1 MLFGRQSSRV
11 LVYDNPVDM
20 RKSFDGLLS
29 VASQGI
35 SEDVL
40 SGSLFLFVNRSKTIL
55 KVLFWDRTGWCV
67 VAKRLCNITT
77 MNVES
82 LSREELI
89 IAVMQRDAKVA
100 RHQQNIT
107 QHHHTTTQ

>member
-1 MLFGRQSSRV
+1 MLFGRQASRV

-67 VAKRLCNITT
+67 VAKRLERGRFEVSKTFLNY
-77 MNVES
+77 
-82 LSREELI
+82 RELELLFDGI
-89 IAVMQRDAKVA
+89 CRRK
-100 RHQQNIT
+100 
-107 QHHHTTTQ
+107 

>member
-1 MLFGRQSSRV
+1 MLFGRQASRV
-11 LVYDNPVDM
+11 LVYENPVDM

-67 VAKRLCNITT
+67 VAKRLERGRFEVSKTFLNY
-77 MNVES
+77 
-82 LSREELI
+82 RELELLFDGI
-89 IAVMQRDAKVA
+89 CRRK
-100 RHQQNIT
+100 
-107 QHHHTTTQ
+107 

>member
-67 VAKRLCNITT
+67 VAKRLERGRFEVSKTFLNY
-77 MNVES
+77 
-82 LSREELI
+82 RELELLFDGI
-89 IAVMQRDAKVA
+89 CRRK
-100 RHQQNIT
+100 
-107 QHHHTTTQ
+107 

>member
-1 MLFGRQSSRV
+1 M
-11 LVYDNPVDM
+11 LVYENPVDM

-67 VAKRLCNITT
+67 VAKRLERGRFEVSKTFLNY
-77 MNVES
+77 
-82 LSREELI
+82 RELELLFDGI
-89 IAVMQRDAKVA
+89 CRRK
-100 RHQQNIT
+100 
-107 QHHHTTTQ
+107 

>member
-1 MLFGRQSSRV
+1 MLFGRQVSRV
-11 LVYDNPVDM
+11 LVYENPVDM

-67 VAKRLCNITT
+67 VAKRLERGRFEVSKTFLNY
-77 MNVES
+77 
-82 LSREELI
+82 RELELLFDGI
-89 IAVMQRDAKVA
+89 CRRK
-100 RHQQNIT
+100 
-107 QHHHTTTQ
+107 

>member
-1 MLFGRQSSRV
+1 MLFGRQALRV
-11 LVYDNPVDM
+11 LVYENPVDM

-67 VAKRLCNITT
+67 VAKRLERGRFEVSKTFLNY
-77 MNVES
+77 
-82 LSREELI
+82 RELELLFDGI
-89 IAVMQRDAKVA
+89 CRRQ
-100 RHQQNIT
+100 
-107 QHHHTTTQ
+107 